1 MTAPA
6 GTPEGGGPAGG
17 TLYVVATPIGNLA
30 DITLRAL
37 DVLRVVPLIAAE
49 DTRMTRRLLARH
61 AIDVPLTSYH
71 AKSGP
76 GRAASLLEHL
86 RGGADLALVS
96 DAGTPVVSDPGGELV
111 SAWAGEGGTVVAL
124 PGPSAVLTA
133 VAVSGVAGPHWTFE
147 GFLPRSGRE
156 RRERIARIASDER
169 GAVVFEAPNRVV
181 GTLENL
187 ASACG
192 PDRPAAVCRELTKL
206 HETVSRGALGELAEA
221 ARSGAIPARGE
232 FVLVVGA
239 WADARHATA
248 GPDDTTA
255 SLDAARAEVERLVA
269 DGLGRS
275 VAARRVA
282 AATGLSRRALYGASP
297 D

>member
-1 MTAPA
+1 MTGRAEAPV
-6 GTPEGGGPAGG
+6 GGEPAAG

-37 DVLRVVPLIAAE
+37 EVLRAVPLIAAE
-49 DTRMTRRLLARH
+49 DTRLTRRLLDRH
-61 AIDVPLTSYH
+61 GIDVAMTSYH
-71 AKSGP
+71 ARSGP
-76 GRAASLLEHL
+76 GRTASLLEHL
-86 RGGADLALVS
+86 RRGADLALVS
-96 DAGTPVVSDPGGELV
+96 DAGTPVVSDPGAGLV
-111 SAWAGEGGTVVAL
+111 AAWAGEGGTVVAL
-124 PGPSAVLTA
+124 PGPSAVVTA

-156 RRERIARIASDER
+156 RRERLARIAADER
-169 GAVVFEAPNRVV
+169 GAIVFEAPNRVA
-181 GTLENL
+181 GTLQDL

-206 HETVSRGALGELAEA
+206 HETVSRGPLGELAEA
-221 ARSGAIPARGE
+221 AGSGAIPARGE

-239 WADARHATA
+239 WTGA
-248 GPDDTTA
+248 GAQAGEHDSAVAMDT
-255 SLDAARAEVERLVA
+255 ARAEVERLVA
-269 DGLGRS
+269 DGVTRS

-282 AATGLSRRALYGASP
+282 AATGLPRRTLYGATP

>member
-1 MTAPA
+1 M
-6 GTPEGGGPAGG
+6 
-17 TLYVVATPIGNLA
+17 
-30 DITLRAL
+30 LRA
-37 DVLRVVPLIAAE
+37 VPLIAAE
-49 DTRMTRRLLARH
+49 DTRLTRRLLDRH
-61 AIDVPLTSYH
+61 EIDVPLTSYH

-76 GRAASLLEHL
+76 GRTAALLQHL

-111 SAWAGEGGTVVAL
+111 TAWAGEGGTVVAL
-124 PGPSAVLTA
+124 PGPSAVVTA

-156 RRERIARIASDER
+156 RRERLARIAADDR
-169 GAVVFEAPNRVV
+169 GAVVFEAPNRVA
-181 GTLENL
+181 GTLRDL
-187 ASACG
+187 AAACG

-206 HETVSRGALGELAEA
+206 HETVSRGTLAELAEA

-239 WADARHATA
+239 WLGARPAADEADSEAA
-248 GPDDTTA
+248 M
-255 SLDAARAEVERLVA
+255 DAARAEVERLVA
-269 DGLGRS
+269 DGLARS
-275 VAARRVA
+275 DAARRVA
-282 AATGLSRRALYGASP
+282 SATGLPRRVLYGASP